1 MENELKTS
9 RPILLVALFLLVGL
23 LTVWQQAETLR
34 LGYRIRDRE
43 DRLAELERERRRL
56 EAEVGRCK
64 APAVLM
70 ERATALGVDLA
81 VPQEWRVLK
90 PGQAAPQ
97 TAERVVDARNPGR
110 P

>member
-1 MENELKTS
+1 VKTS

-34 LGYRIRDRE
+34 LGYRIRERE
-43 DRLAELERERRRL
+43 EKVAELERERRRL
-56 EAEVGRCK
+56 ESEVGKCR
-64 APAVLM
+64 APQALKD
-70 ERATALGVDLA
+70 RATALGVDLA
-81 VPQEWRVLK
+81 VPQDWRILK

-97 TAERVVDARNPGR
+97 GDTRLADAHGGQR

>member
-1 MENELKTS
+1 MKTS

-43 DRLAELERERRRL
+43 ETLARLERDRRRL
-56 EAEVGRCK
+56 ESEVGKCR
-64 APAVLM
+64 APQTLKDRAV
-70 ERATALGVDLA
+70 ALGVDLA
-81 VPQEWRVLK
+81 VPQDWRVLK

-97 TAERVVDARNPGR
+97 GEARVADARGGQHP
-110 P
+110 

>member
-1 MENELKTS
+1 MKTS

-43 DRLAELERERRRL
+43 QRLAELERERRRL

-64 APAVLM
+64 APATLM
-70 ERATALGVDLA
+70 DRATALGVDLV
-81 VPQEWRVLK
+81 VPQDWRVLK
-90 PGQAAPQ
+90 PGQAAPL
-97 TAERVVDARNPGR
+97 TSERVVDARNPGR

>member
-1 MENELKTS
+1 LKTS

-43 DRLAELERERRRL
+43 DRVAELERERRRL
-56 EAEVGRCK
+56 EAEVGKCK

-70 ERATALGVDLA
+70 DRATALGVDLV
-81 VPQEWRVLK
+81 VPQDWRVLK

-97 TAERVVDARNPGR
+97 VAERLVDLRGSNR

>member
-1 MENELKTS
+1 MKTS

-34 LGYRIRDRE
+34 LGYWIRDRE
-43 DRLAELERERRRL
+43 QRLAELERERRRL

-64 APAVLM
+64 APAALM
-70 ERATALGVDLA
+70 ERATALGVVLA

-97 TAERVVDARNPGR
+97 TGERVVDARIPNR

>member
-1 MENELKTS
+1 MKTS

-43 DRLAELERERRRL
+43 ERVADLERERRRL
-56 EAEVGRCK
+56 ESEVGRCR
-64 APAVLM
+64 APAALM
-70 ERATALGVDLA
+70 ERATALGVVLA
-81 VPQEWRVLK
+81 VPQDWRVLR

-97 TAERVVDARNPGR
+97 ATEGVADARGTGR
-110 P
+110 PQGRP